1 MVVPLLDTHAWIWW
15 IEGDRRL
22 QRRVRDTLDQL
33 PRDDRPYLSAI
44 SLWEVAMLVERGR
57 VAFSVSL
64 SEWLGA
70 AAHPRSV
77 RIVPISPD
85 IACETAGLPARFH
98 RDPADRI
105 IVASCRVLG
114 LPLLT
119 GDPRIIRSRLV
130 TRWTGHRETPQRI

>member
-1 MVVPLLDTHAWIWW
+1 MAVPLLDTHAWVWW

-22 QRRVRDTLDQL
+22 QRRVRDTLDRL
-33 PRDDRPYLSAI
+33 PQEGRPYLSAI

-64 SEWLGA
+64 SEWLNA

-85 IACETAGLPARFH
+85 IAAQTAALPVTFH
-98 RDPADRI
+98 RDPADRLI
-105 IVASCRVLG
+105 IASCRVHG

-119 GDPRIIRSRLV
+119 RDARILRSRLV
-130 TRWTGHRETPQRI
+130 IRWTGQP

>member
-1 MVVPLLDTHAWIWW
+1 MAVPLLDTHAWIWW

-22 QRRVRDTLDQL
+22 QRRVRDTLDRL
-33 PRDDRPYLSAI
+33 PPDARPFLSAI

-57 VAFSVSL
+57 VVFSVSL
-64 SEWLGA
+64 AEWLGA

-77 RIVPISPD
+77 RVVPISPD
-85 IACETAGLPARFH
+85 IAAQTAVLPATFH
-98 RDPADRI
+98 RDPADRL

-119 GDPRIIRSRLV
+119 RDARILRSRLV
-130 TRWTGHRETPQRI
+130 TRWTGQT

>member
-1 MVVPLLDTHAWIWW
+1 MAVPLLDTHAWIWW

-22 QRRVRDTLDQL
+22 QRRVRDTLDRL
-33 PRDDRPYLSAI
+33 PSDARPCLSAI

-57 VAFSVSL
+57 VVFSVSL
-64 SEWLGA
+64 SDWLSA

-77 RIVPISPD
+77 RIIPISPD
-85 IACETAGLPARFH
+85 IAAQTAILPATFP
-98 RDPADRI
+98 RDPADRL

-119 GDPRIIRSRLV
+119 RDARILRSRLV
-130 TRWTGHRETPQRI
+130 SRWTGQA